1 MAENFVGEIRLFGF
15 DWAPKGWAL
24 CNGQS
29 LSVMQNQALFSLLGV
44 QFGGNGT
51 TTFNLPDLR
60 SRVPA
65 GSLVGVSPAPG
76 LTAYATGTT
85 GGAENVTLTDATVPQ
100 HNHYVVGV
108 TSTGTA
114 SAPANLMPS
123 STVPNNTASTVAY
136 QIYGSSALS
145 AVLNGQVVG
154 PIGGGVAHPNIQPYA
169 AVNFSIALV
178 GIYPSRP

>member
-29 LSVMQNQALFSLLGV
+29 LSVTQNQALFSLLGI

-65 GSLVGVSPAPG
+65 GSLVGVAPASG
-76 LTAYATGTT
+76 LTGYPTGTVA
-85 GGAENVTLTDATVPQ
+85 GVENVTLTAATVPP

-108 TSTGTA
+108 TSNGTA
-114 SAPANLMPS
+114 SAPANLVPS
-123 STVPNNTASTVAY
+123 STVPVNTSSTVTY
-136 QIYGSSALS
+136 QIYGSGALS
-145 AVLNGQVVG
+145 AVLNAQVVG
-154 PIGGGVAHPNIQPYA
+154 QTGGNVAHSNIQPYA